1 MAACA
6 SDTVAA
12 GPRLVEKDDARSEI
26 WKYFAYLADSDGK
39 ATDKS
44 RPVCRQCNKQIQ
56 TKGANTSNLAKHLA
70 DKHGE
75 LHKEFKD
82 RQKSAATGS
91 ERATPQGQQPT
102 QQPTLQ
108 AMFEQHNK
116 YPRESKEVKRLN
128 RTVAEFICLDQVP
141 VYIVDKAGFRNLMQN
156 LDKRTVDTY
165 MAVTVQFITQSWEMQ
180 DWCLGCS
187 ALYSDHTADTVKEAL
202 EEIITYSWGL
212 DMANLAGI
220 TTDNASNNRKAFS
233 EYTWIRCFGHNLH
246 LAVNKAIDIDRV
258 ASCLSRLR
266 KTVSGFSRSNKMSR
280 LLKDKQKSLNLPQHA
295 LIHDEPT
302 RWGSTYDM
310 VGRFCEQQQAV
321 SAVLAED
328 RKKWDLMPR
337 DTDMTT
343 LEIVR
348 DVLAPLSDF
357 TDALS
362 GEKET
367 TISSVLPL
375 MWKIKACLKDEE
387 GDRSL
392 ALEMKNKIR
401 GDFEK
406 RYDDHLDPRFKGTFV
421 TMEEDIKM
429 ELLRKAEAV
438 QLPPHSPLDPGG
450 AGAAPKRNRR
460 DLKSLLCTI
469 TSEKKG
475 ADHSEMRQHSS
486 PTPATSSLNGE
497 FVEYKQFREISPAE
511 DPLAW
516 WSQPE
521 AQLPILAHFAKKY
534 LCISASSCAS
544 EQVFSTSG
552 NISVVRDVPD

>member
-6 SDTVAA
+6 STSDTPTVAA
-12 GPRLVEKDDARSEI
+12 GPRLVGKDDARSEI
-26 WKYFAYLADSDGK
+26 WKYSAYLADSEGK
-39 ATDKS
+39 ATDKL
-44 RPVCRQCNKQIQ
+44 RPVCRHCKKQIQ
-56 TKGANTSNLAKHLA
+56 TKGANTSNLAKHSA
-70 DKHGE
+70 DKHAG

-82 RQKSAATGS
+82 RQRS
-91 ERATPQGQQPT
+91 
-102 QQPTLQ
+102 
-108 AMFEQHNK
+108 
-116 YPRESKEVKRLN
+116 
-128 RTVAEFICLDQVP
+128 QVP
-141 VYIVDKAGFRNLMQN
+141 VYIVEKAGFRNLVQN

-165 MAVTVQFITQSWEMQ
+165 MAITVQFITQSWEMEG
-180 DWCLGCS
+180 WCLGCS
-187 ALYSDHTADTVKEAL
+187 ALYSDHTADTLKEAL
-202 EEIITYSWGL
+202 EEIITDSWGL
-212 DMANLAGI
+212 DMANLTGI

-233 EYTWIRCFGHNLH
+233 EYTWIPCFGHNLH

-266 KTVSGFSRSNKMSR
+266 KTVSGFRSNKMSR

-295 LIHDEPT
+295 LTHDEPT

-310 VGRFCEQQQAV
+310 VERFCEQQQAV

-328 RKKWDLMPR
+328 RKKWHLMPR

-387 GDRSL
+387 GDRPL

-406 RYDDHLDPRFKGTFV
+406 KYDDHNLQMKLNTSTFLDPRFKGTFV

-429 ELLRKAEAV
+429 ELLLQAEAV
-438 QLPPHSPLDPGG
+438 QLPPHSPVDAGG

-460 DLKSLLCTI
+460 DLKSFLCTI

-475 ADHSEMRQHSS
+475 ADNSEMRQHSS
-486 PTPATSSLNGE
+486 PTPATPTVRLNGE
-497 FVEYKQFREISPAE
+497 FV
-511 DPLAW
+511 D
-516 WSQPE
+516 
-521 AQLPILAHFAKKY
+521 
-534 LCISASSCAS
+534 
-544 EQVFSTSG
+544 
-552 NISVVRDVPD
+552 